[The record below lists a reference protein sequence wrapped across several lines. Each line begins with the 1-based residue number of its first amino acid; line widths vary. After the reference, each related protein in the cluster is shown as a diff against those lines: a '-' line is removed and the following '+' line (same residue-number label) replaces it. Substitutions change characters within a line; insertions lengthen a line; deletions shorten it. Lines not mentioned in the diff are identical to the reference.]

1 MRVVSWNIRL
11 GLKVDRAIHALTTNP
26 DLVGADLI
34 LLQEMDDDGPIE
46 IAEALGL
53 QSAYE
58 AGCMVKGTDR
68 PFGNAILARGNVGEA
83 QAVGLPY
90 PGRFLGLRSRVA
102 VQSAVTVEPLD
113 GDGPHDL
120 MVWSVHAE
128 IPTLPHRLQVA
139 QYREVAETVA
149 ASGHPRSIVG
159 GDFNTASK
167 RSIRGLV
174 SSMERA
180 GMARVLPAGQKTFR
194 RFGRFFE
201 LDHLFASG
209 FTIVDSGYSR
219 DHDASDHDPV
229 WALLEPIDS

>member
-1 MRVVSWNIRL
+1 
-11 GLKVDRAIHALTTNP
+11 
-26 DLVGADLI
+26 
-34 LLQEMDDDGPIE
+34 
-46 IAEALGL
+46 
-53 QSAYE
+53 
-58 AGCMVKGTDR
+58 MVKGTDR